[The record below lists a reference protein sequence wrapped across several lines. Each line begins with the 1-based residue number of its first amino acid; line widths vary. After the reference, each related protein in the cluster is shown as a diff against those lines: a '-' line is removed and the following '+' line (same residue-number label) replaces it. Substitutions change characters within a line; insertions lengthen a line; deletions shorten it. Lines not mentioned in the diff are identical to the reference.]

1 MIEFGL
7 WNQMV
12 VNNILDI
19 RVFLSKYMALTKSQI
34 EKMAIAIVN
43 AIIQELQKCNK
54 NKVGGFLPLAL
65 IPIIASILGGVG
77 TVAGTVASRVQQSQ
91 ADKETARHNRVLEEQ
106 SKKTGT
112 GRTKGKGLR
121 FLPLNG

>member
-1 MIEFGL
+1 M
-7 WNQMV
+7 
-12 VNNILDI
+12 
-19 RVFLSKYMALTKSQI
+19 TKSQI

-77 TVAGTVASRVQQSQ
+77 TVAGTVVSRVQQSQ

-121 FLPLNG
+121 L